1 MINKGPEGMIE
12 QGQERETQ
20 WEREESKK
28 ERDMKGDGEKIG
40 SAFAPGSTPTQ
51 GCFGL

>member
-20 WEREESKK
+20 WEREESKRR
-28 ERDMKGDGEKIG
+28 E
-40 SAFAPGSTPTQ
+40 T
-51 GCFGL
+51 